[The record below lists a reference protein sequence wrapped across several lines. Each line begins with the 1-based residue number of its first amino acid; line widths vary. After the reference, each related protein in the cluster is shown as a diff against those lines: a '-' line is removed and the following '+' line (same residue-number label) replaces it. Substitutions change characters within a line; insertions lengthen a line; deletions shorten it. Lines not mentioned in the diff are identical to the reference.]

1 MEQNKTDLM
10 LTEESKVTI
19 HPSFS
24 INECT
29 FLSEGRGVIYS
40 PFIGETLLCEPS
52 VIDYL
57 VQLTVEPDMSFKQLL
72 KTHPAKAKN
81 VIQQLAELHIIEI
94 QS

>member
-1 MEQNKTDLM
+1 MEQNKEALTS
-10 LTEESKVTI
+10 TEECKVTI

-29 FLSEGRGVIYS
+29 FLREGRGVIYS

-57 VQLTVEPDMSFKQLL
+57 VQLDAEPDLSFKQLL
-72 KTHPAKAKN
+72 KTHPTQAKSI
-81 VIQQLAELHIIEI
+81 IQQLADLHIIEI